1 MKPAIELYLLSVR
14 MLTAADAVGLPNN
27 GFRKSIRSFELWAK
41 EQSEV
46 VEGLDS
52 EVHARA
58 VHNFN
63 VIIDSIDHDTLSL
76 PIGDLTVE
84 K

>member
-27 GFRKSIRSFELWAK
+27 GFIKSIRSFELWAK

-76 PIGDLTVE
+76 PIGELTVE

>member
-27 GFRKSIRSFELWAK
+27 GFRKSIRSFELWAR

-46 VEGLDS
+46 VEDLDS

-76 PIGDLTVE
+76 PIGELTIE

>member
-1 MKPAIELYLLSVR
+1 MKPSIELYLLSVR

-63 VIIDSIDHDTLSL
+63 VIINSIDHDTLSL
-76 PIGDLTVE
+76 PIGELTIE

>member
-63 VIIDSIDHDTLSL
+63 VIIDNIDHETLSL
-76 PIGDLTVE
+76 PIGELTIE

>member
-14 MLTAADAVGLPNN
+14 MLTAADAVSLPNN
-27 GFRKSIRSFELWAK
+27 GFRKSIRSFELWAQ

-76 PIGDLTVE
+76 PIGELTIE

>member
-1 MKPAIELYLLSVR
+1 

-76 PIGDLTVE
+76 PIGELTVE

>member
-14 MLTAADAVGLPNN
+14 MLTAADAVGLPEN
-27 GFRKSIRSFELWAK
+27 GFKKAIRSFESWAK

-52 EVHARA
+52 EVHARV

-76 PIGDLTVE
+76 PIGELTVE